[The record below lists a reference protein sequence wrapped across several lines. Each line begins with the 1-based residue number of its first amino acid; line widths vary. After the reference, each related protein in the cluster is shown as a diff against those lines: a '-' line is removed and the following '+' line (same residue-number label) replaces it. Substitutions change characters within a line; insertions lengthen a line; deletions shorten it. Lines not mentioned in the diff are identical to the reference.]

1 MNRQTSTL
9 SNRSSQVETIS
20 PIKDQRSMNDY
31 SDNGINKVYS
41 VRNHHL
47 APVNQNLDNS
57 VSFKALSPAKL
68 NFHSVE
74 DQHLSM
80 NRNNGSLKAA
90 HQVNI
95 NLSPPLATPIIM
107 PNLQEDSLK
116 K

>member
-1 MNRQTSTL
+1 
-9 SNRSSQVETIS
+9 
-20 PIKDQRSMNDY
+20 MNDY

>member
-1 MNRQTSTL
+1 
-9 SNRSSQVETIS
+9 
-20 PIKDQRSMNDY
+20 MNDY

-116 K
+116 KQKVSNEGKKVMQNEPNNTKVENAPK